1 MKYSFFFDAKH
12 FESERESVSSCV
24 FLTMAITVGC
34 WLFRH
39 VMCVIIQSVCFGV
52 WSSSGAAQKS
62 CPGML
67 LTVLYM
73 KGVEAE
79 TWWVWAVVVLDTD
92 LNGTHGHNE
101 KRKNTL
107 EDLSLFSFSN

>member
-1 MKYSFFFDAKH
+1 
-12 FESERESVSSCV
+12 
-24 FLTMAITVGC
+24 
-34 WLFRH
+34 
-39 VMCVIIQSVCFGV
+39 
-52 WSSSGAAQKS
+52 
-62 CPGML
+62 ML

-107 EDLSLFSFSN
+107 EDLFLFSFSN